1 MNMIRYIDAVYI
13 LLFSKQN
20 YLDFMTTEE
29 FQDSLRFKFRSW
41 YPDKEIRQNKIR
53 LIVCQRERFREI
65 LKSTGRAGID
75 ELLEFLDQCGFYY
88 RPSSAVSH
96 HNYPGGLLEHSLGVY
111 GKMQQS
117 SIQDSYDESIKIVG
131 LLHDVYKCDMFYFA
145 GWKIRKHSR
154 VGRGSRSVRILK
166 KFGIRLSPEEYR
178 AIRFHMRGIDMHT
191 DALAAGLV
199 KADRHDSA
207 EACARLG
214 KND

>member
-1 MNMIRYIDAVYI
+1 
-13 LLFSKQN
+13 
-20 YLDFMTTEE
+20 MTTKE

-53 LIVCQRERFREI
+53 RIVCQRERFREI

-117 SIQDSYDESIKIVG
+117 SLHDSYDESIKIVG
-131 LLHDVYKCDMFYFA
+131 LLHDVCKCDMFYFA
-145 GWKIRKHSR
+145 GWRIRKHPR
-154 VGRGSRSVRILK
+154 IGHGSRSVRIVK

-178 AIRFHMRGIDMHT
+178 AIRYHMRDIDRHT
-191 DALAAGLV
+191 EALAAALV
-199 KADRHDSA
+199 KADRKDSA
-207 EACARLG
+207 EAWARFR